1 MDMQSALNRVVLQEI
16 AKSAAFRRSVCLKVE
31 LSGSGSG
38 GSGSGGSGGGG
49 GGVGSIF
56 GATVPLG
63 YYCRL
68 CLDAVNKRI
77 VFEGLRGAMASQQ
90 IFPGFFY

>member
-31 LSGSGSG
+31 LNSGGG

-49 GGVGSIF
+49 GGGGVGSYFWLFCTSRILLS
-56 GATVPLG
+56 PLSRCG
-63 YYCRL
+63 
-68 CLDAVNKRI
+68 
-77 VFEGLRGAMASQQ
+77 Q
-90 IFPGFFY
+90 